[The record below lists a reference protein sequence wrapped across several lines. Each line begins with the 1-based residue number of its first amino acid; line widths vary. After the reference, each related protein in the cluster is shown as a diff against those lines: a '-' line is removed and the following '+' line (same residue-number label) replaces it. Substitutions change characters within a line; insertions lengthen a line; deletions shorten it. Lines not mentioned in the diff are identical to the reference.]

1 MQLSYKKFVSIE
13 NRVLDQQ
20 VKSAE
25 IKLCAFLAEHNIA
38 LNVTDH
44 LDDLLKSI
52 FPDSQ
57 ICKNIKYKQTKATA
71 VINNTI

>member
-1 MQLSYKKFVSIE
+1 MKNSGNIRKLFVSNE
-13 NRVLDQQ
+13 STVLDQQ

-52 FPDSQ
+52 FPDTQ
-57 ICKNIKYKQTKATA
+57 ICKNIKLR
-71 VINNTI
+71 